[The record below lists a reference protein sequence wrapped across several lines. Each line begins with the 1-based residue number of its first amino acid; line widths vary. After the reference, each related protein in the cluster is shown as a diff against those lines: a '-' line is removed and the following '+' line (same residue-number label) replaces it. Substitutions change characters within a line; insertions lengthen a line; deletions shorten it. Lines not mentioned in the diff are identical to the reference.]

1 MKNFLF
7 IYLFIT
13 LSIIVNS
20 CDEGYKDENT
30 ITSFSIALKEVTAVP
45 STTTDATPDYTF
57 SSNIAGYI
65 THGGSCS
72 SSTTVASQGN
82 NKITLNYL
90 INGTYSDCTITVD
103 SEGSVLTGSL
113 KLSSFTV
120 AVIYSPTIAEV
131 TAVTTP
137 TSDSTPNYT
146 FSSDQAG
153 TITYGGS
160 CSSSTTSAISGNNTI
175 TLNSLNDGTY
185 SDCTIKVTNAAGYV
199 SNSITIT
206 SFVVDSAVA
215 TLAEVTAVTTPTNDS
230 TPNYTF
236 SSDKAGTI
244 TYGGSCSSGTTS
256 AISGNT
262 TITLVY
268 LSDGTYSDCTVTVTD
283 TAGNSVTLNMSSF
296 TVDTTAPSVS
306 SFILSDTLLTT
317 GENTVVTL
325 VFSEVVVS
333 FSSDDDITVDNG
345 TLATMTSSNNITW
358 TGTFTPLANTEEDNT
373 TLSLGTSY
381 TDLAGNAGPA
391 ATTANYAIDT
401 LLPTI
406 SSVTAGWGTF
416 LNATE
421 DNSDGTVTVVTSGA
435 ENGQEVTVTLN
446 SDNYT
451 DTVFDNST
459 SVTVAA
465 SGLQAL
471 TDGDNYTL
479 TTNVS
484 DAAGNAATVN
494 TGTSFTY
501 DITTPMISGGVAITS
516 ATGIQNNLLN
526 AGDNVSVTATF
537 SKNVPVTGTPQ
548 LTLAVG
554 DDNQTATYASSGN
567 GGTTLVFK
575 YTIQAGDNDTNGI
588 SIRANA
594 LALDNGTIRDLA
606 GNNAILIH
614 SAVDNNS
621 SYKVDTEAPRVNSF
635 TLSDTALK
643 AGDNAT
649 VTLDFS
655 EAVASFSSA
664 DDITVDNGTLATMTS
679 SDNKTWEGTF
689 TPLANTEED
698 NNTLSLATSYTD
710 LAGNAGPAATT
721 ANYAIDTLLPTI
733 SSVTAGW
740 GTYLNATEDNS
751 SGTVTI
757 VTSGAEN
764 GQTVTVALNSDNYT
778 DTVLDNSTSVTFA
791 VSGLQA
797 LTDGDNYTLTTNVSD
812 AAGNAATV
820 NTGTSFTY
828 DITAPTISGGV
839 AITSVTG
846 IQNNLLNAGDNVSAT
861 VTFSE
866 VVNKTGTPQLTLAV
880 GDDNQTATYASGTGN
895 AQLVFTYT
903 IQAGDN
909 DTNGISIRANALALD
924 NGSTIMD
931 LAENNAILTHDTVS
945 DNNSYMVDT
954 EAPRVDNFTM
964 DDKLLTI
971 GDNAT
976 VTLIF
981 SEPVCADSSGCSLTQ
996 TGGTD
1001 FSSADITSLNGSL
1014 NNTMSSNQANDNKTI
1029 WTGTFTPTPDT
1040 EYDDSN
1046 RLSLATRYTD
1056 LAGNN
1061 GPVNETENYEVDTRA
1076 PTVSV
1081 AISDAATEGRLT
1093 YESGS
1098 YGFLNEGDNVS
1109 VTATFSERVIVESGT
1124 PTLPLVVGSDNRTA
1138 TYTSGDN
1145 STALVFRYT
1154 IQAGDNDSNGISILG
1169 NTLALNSSTIKDAA
1183 LNNAI
1188 LTHSEVSDNNGYIV
1202 DTTPP
1207 TVSSVVITSATN
1219 KQYSLVNA
1227 GDNVSVTVTF
1237 SETPISAVIV
1247 ESGTATLTLVVG
1259 SANRTATLHSGS
1271 STIVS
1276 GSDNASLVFQYTIQ
1290 ATGTSGENDDDG
1302 ISIGANALNSNS
1314 ITIMDAAGNIAT
1326 DLTHSAVSD
1335 NTGYKVD
1342 TTELTVNSFTI
1353 SDTLLVVGDNATVE
1367 LVFSE
1372 AVCADSSVCGGV
1384 NVFSSDDINL
1394 DNATGLISTMSPN
1407 DNKTIWTGT
1416 FTPTTGREVDN
1427 NTLSLDTTY
1436 TDVAGNPGP
1445 SATTSNFEVETKAP
1459 TATFSISDTTLR
1471 LTDNATVDLV
1481 FSEAIVGFSSTADI
1495 KIPDLDQGPGQGRA
1509 SGTLSTMTSSDNITW
1524 TGTFMPTF
1532 PNTEDWD
1539 NTLTLDNAS
1548 YADTVGNTGSAETSE
1563 KYMVDDRDPSTH
1575 GAPTITLDVYNSG
1588 NDALLLWGQYA
1599 TLTVNFQEP
1608 VTANFESDNA
1618 TGTLDSFSSAVS
1630 AGDINLD
1637 NATGT
1642 LATMIPIDNDNKTT
1656 WTGTFT
1662 PTTDRE
1668 VDNNTITLAASW
1680 TDQVGNPGTSV
1691 TTSNFEVE
1699 TLRPTVSS
1707 FTLSDTALKAGDN
1720 ATVSLVFS
1728 EAVAS
1733 FSSAADITAAGTA
1746 GASDNGSLAT
1756 MTSSDNIT
1764 WAGTFTPPANTEEDN
1779 NYLSFDN
1786 TSYTDLAGNAG
1797 PSETTAN
1804 YVVDTIAPSVS
1815 SLQLTDGVTTISTF
1829 TDRCLPVTSNI
1840 MVTFDDVMDL
1850 NYIQTNTS
1858 DTFCTASEAGSIL
1871 VSSDNFNSCVR
1882 MSSVPSAS
1890 NSNQTF
1896 TLDPYDNLSF
1906 YTTYKVRVT
1915 TGVKDVLGN
1924 NMSSQYDNSSGFKT
1938 SSYPSSSPISG
1949 VFVGVGQYGKAVRS
1963 IDNGT
1968 SWDNETCQI
1977 LTDLNGVTSGNN
1989 TFVAVGDNGTVL
2001 RSTDNASSFSTVSPY
2016 YVGTSR
2022 GVTFGNN
2029 TFVGVSDAG
2038 RTGRS
2043 TDNGTSFSNVNTPLL
2058 SYSLN
2063 GVTFGNDS
2071 FVGVG
2076 STGRTVRSTN
2086 DGSSWDNSTVP
2097 YPYRSLY
2104 GVTFGN
2110 NNFVGVGDS
2119 GKIVRSTDNGTTWS
2133 NSTSGITTDLKGV
2146 TFGNNTLVAVGDS
2159 GKILRS
2165 TDDGSSWENS
2175 TSGISSDLYGVTFG
2189 NDTFVAVGQSGKI
2202 LRSTDDGSSWDN
2214 STSPITTDLNGV
2226 TFSE

>member
-113 KLSSFTV
+113 TLSSFTV

-146 FSSDQAG
+146 FSSDKAG

-160 CSSSTTSAISGNNTI
+160 CSSGTTSAISGNNTI

-199 SNSITIT
+199 SDSITIT
-206 SFVVDSAVA
+206 SFVVDTAAA

-262 TITLVY
+262 TITLVS

-283 TAGNSVTLNMSSF
+283 TAGNSVTINMSSF

-451 DTVFDNST
+451 GTVFDNST

-594 LALDNGTIRDLA
+594 LALDNGTISDLA
-606 GNNAILIH
+606 GNNAILTH
-614 SAVDNNS
+614 SPVDNNS
-621 SYKVDTEAPRVNSF
+621 SYKVDTEAPRVDNF
-635 TLSDTALK
+635 TLYDTALK
-643 AGDNAT
+643 IGDNAT
-649 VTLDFS
+649 VNLGFS
-655 EAVASFSSA
+655 EAVIEFIAA
-664 DDITVDNGTLATMTS
+664 DITNPNGTLPSMTS
-679 SDNKTWEGTF
+679 TDNITWTGTF
-689 TPLANTEED
+689 TPTANTEVAS
-698 NNTLSLATSYTD
+698 NNFSLTANSYTD
-710 LAGNAGPAATT
+710 LAGNAGPSETT
-721 ANYAIDTLLPTI
+721 ANYAIDTLMPTI

-751 SGTVTI
+751 DGTVTV

-764 GQTVTVALNSDNYT
+764 GQTVTVTLNGDNYT
-778 DTVLDNSTSVTFA
+778 GTVFDNSTA
-791 VSGLQA
+791 VNFTASGLQA
-797 LTDGDNYTLTTNVSD
+797 LNDGDNYTLTTNVSD

-839 AITSVTG
+839 AITSAAG
-846 IQNNLLNAGDNVSAT
+846 IQNNLLNAGDNVSVTA
-861 VTFSE
+861 TFSE
-866 VVNKTGTPQLTLAV
+866 NSPVTGTPQLTLAV
-880 GDDNQTATYASGTGN
+880 GDDNQTATYASSGNGGTT
-895 AQLVFTYT
+895 LVFKYT

-924 NGSTIMD
+924 NGTIMD
-931 LAENNAILTHDTVS
+931 LAENNAILTHSAV
-945 DNNSYMVDT
+945 DNNSSYKVDT

-964 DDKLLTI
+964 DDTEIKI

-976 VTLIF
+976 VTLVF
-981 SEPVCADSSGCSLTQ
+981 SEAVCADSSECAIV
-996 TGGTD
+996 
-1001 FSSADITSLNGSL
+1001 FSAADIDHPSGDLP
-1014 NNTMSSNQANDNKTI
+1014 TMSSVQANDNKTI
-1029 WTGTFTPTPDT
+1029 WTGTFTPDNDT
-1040 EYDDSN
+1040 EDDTN
-1046 RLSLATRYTD
+1046 YLSLANTYTD

-1061 GPVNETENYEVDTRA
+1061 GPDNETENYEVDTRA

-1081 AISDAATEGRLT
+1081 AISGAATEGRLT

-1154 IQAGDNDSNGISILG
+1154 IQAGDNDSNGISILE

-1188 LTHSEVSDNNGYIV
+1188 LIHSEVSDNNGYIV

-1207 TVSSVVITSATN
+1207 TISSVAITSATN

-1302 ISIGANALNSNS
+1302 ISIGANALNRNS

-1326 DLTHSAVSD
+1326 DLTHSEVSD

-1372 AVCADSSVCGGV
+1372 AVCADSSVCGV

-1394 DNATGLISTMSPN
+1394 DNAAGLISTMTSS
-1407 DNKTIWTGT
+1407 DNITWTGT

-1459 TATFSISDTTLR
+1459 TATFFISDTTLR

-1481 FSEAIVGFSSTADI
+1481 FSEAIVGFSSADDI
-1495 KIPDLDQGPGQGRA
+1495 TIPNLDQGPGQGRA

-1532 PNTEDWD
+1532 PNTEDWA
-1539 NTLTLDNAS
+1539 NTLTLNNAS
-1548 YADTVGNTGSAETSE
+1548 YADTVGNTGSAATSE
-1563 KYMVDDRDPSTH
+1563 NYMVDDRDPSTH

-1608 VTANFESDNA
+1608 VTANFDSDNA
-1618 TGTLDSFSSAVS
+1618 TATSTDSFSSAP
-1630 AGDINLD
+1630 DINLD

-1642 LATMIPIDNDNKTT
+1642 LATMSPIDNDNKTT

-1668 VDNNTITLAASW
+1668 VDDNTITLAASW

-1840 MVTFDDVMDL
+1840 IVTFSEAMHTS
-1850 NYIQTNTS
+1850 YITTSTS
-1858 DTFCTASEAGSIL
+1858 DTFCRAGSIL
-1871 VSSDNFNSCVR
+1871 VSSNNFCDGEGCCVR
-1882 MSSVPSAS
+1882 MSSEPSAS

-1915 TGVKDVLGN
+1915 TGVTDVLEN

-2043 TDNGTSFSNVNTPLL
+2043 TDNGTSFSNVNTLLL

-2063 GVTFGNDS
+2063 GVTFGNDT

-2076 STGRTVRSTN
+2076 STGRTVRST
-2086 DGSSWDNSTVP
+2086 DIGSSWDNSTVP
-2097 YPYRSLY
+2097 SPYSSLY
-2104 GVTFGN
+2104 GVSFGN

-2214 STSPITTDLNGV
+2214 STSPITTDLKGV